1 MACDPVSL
9 SWCLPEIRA
18 TLARIEDTLERQL
31 SLEAVDLSGLQQAS
45 RLLGQFSGVLGF
57 IGVAGTEPVIREA
70 QALLAAC
77 ERGDPVFTPTIAGL
91 LMNAL
96 QTFVD
101 YLDELAAGEA
111 QAQKEKAAAGTN

>member
-45 RLLGQFSGVLGF
+45 RLLAQFSGVLGF

-70 QALLAAC
+70 QPLLAARQRC
-77 ERGDPVFTPTIAGL
+77 EPVLPPPSAGL
-91 LMNAL
+91 TIDAPH
-96 QTFVD
+96 TF
-101 YLDELAAGEA
+101 
-111 QAQKEKAAAGTN
+111 